1 MTHPGDLVT
10 IRKFDTTGHETR
22 RWQAT
27 VRLAESTSIQVEA
40 RFNAAEVDRFGLAF
54 RHGDYLL
61 ETYFAERWYNVFA
74 VYDGE
79 RQTFKGWYCNVSRPA
94 RFQDGEVH
102 WVDLGLDFV
111 VLPDRSSAVLDEVE
125 FEQLDLSEADRAAA
139 LASLQ
144 DLQQLAQNQAGPFAT
159 PR

>member
-1 MTHPGDLVT
+1 
-10 IRKFDTTGHETR
+10 
-22 RWQAT
+22 
-27 VRLAESTSIQVEA
+27 
-40 RFNAAEVDRFGLAF
+40 
-54 RHGDYLL
+54 
-61 ETYFAERWYNVFA
+61 
-74 VYDGE
+74 
-79 RQTFKGWYCNVSRPA
+79 
-94 RFQDGEVH
+94 
-102 WVDLGLDFV
+102 VDLGLDFV